1 VKFLLKFEKKVMAL
15 SGNAFNSI
23 VDTIYSLPLEEK
35 QELKDLL
42 EHHIADERRN
52 EIALN
57 YKKALA
63 EQEAGKLK
71 FSSSINELK
80 KML

>member
-1 VKFLLKFEKKVMAL
+1 MAL
-15 SGNAFNSI
+15 TENAFTSI
-23 VDTIYSLPLEEK
+23 VETIYNLPLEEK
-35 QELKDLL
+35 RELKDLF

-57 YKKALA
+57 YKNAIA
-63 EQEAGKLK
+63 EHKEGKLK
-71 FSSSINELK
+71 FSLSINELK